1 MSIEK
6 KSFTK
11 ASLAKLVEKF
21 IAEGKQVYAPVRKG
35 KQVNFELITSIGEM
49 AEEYI
54 QTVKSAKFASF
65 PKIEKL
71 LDYKKGKTSTELTNI
86 DVNTLPEVVI
96 IGARPCDAAS
106 VAALNAI
113 FTWDFVD
120 NIFTERV
127 KKTTIIGI
135 SCSKADDYCFCTS
148 ANGSPGNTEG
158 SDILLTQLSDG
169 DYLAEFITEKGN
181 AIMGKSPELF
191 GAEPSEEKEKNLA
204 KVEQK
209 FNREDIYKKAT
220 ASFDNEELWQNQSLR
235 CIGCGAC
242 AFVCP
247 TCACFDI
254 QDESNGTD
262 GTRLRCWDSCGFSL
276 FTLHTSCHNP
286 REAQSQ
292 RWRQRVMHKFSY
304 MPDRQDVYGCVGCGR
319 CSRACPVDMNLMEH
333 LIKISEVQ

>member
-6 KSFTK
+6 KTLTK
-11 ASLAKLVEKF
+11 TSLATLVDKLN
-21 IAEGKQVYAPVRKG
+21 AEGKKVYAPVRKG
-35 KQVNFELITSIGEM
+35 KQVNFELITSVGEM
-49 AEEYI
+49 AEDYI
-54 QTVKSAKFASF
+54 QTVKSAKFAAF

-71 LDYKKGKTSTELTNI
+71 LDYKKDKTSTELINV
-86 DVNTLPEVVI
+86 DVNTLPEIVLLGV
-96 IGARPCDAAS
+96 RPCDAA
-106 VAALNAI
+106 AINALNAI
-113 FTWDFVD
+113 FTWDYVD
-120 NIFTERV
+120 AIFTERL

-135 SCSKADDYCFCTS
+135 SCSKADEYCFCTS
-148 ANGSPGNTEG
+148 VNGGPGNTQG
-158 SDILLTQLSDG
+158 SDILLTQLSNG
-169 DYLAEFITEKGN
+169 DYLAEIVTEKGS
-181 AIMGKSPELF
+181 ALAAKTPELF
-191 GAEPSEEKEKNLA
+191 TAEPSEEKEKNLA
-204 KVEQK
+204 GVEAK
-209 FNREDIYKKAT
+209 FKIEEIYKKAT
-220 ASFDNEELWQNQSLR
+220 SSFNNEELWLDQSLR

-254 QDESNGTD
+254 QDESNGKT
-262 GTRLRCWDSCGFSL
+262 GTRVRCWDSCGFAL

-286 REAQSQ
+286 REVQSQ